1 MDFVPAAL
9 EKARA
14 KARVDNVDVNFVHA
28 DVRHLRQAGITGPLQ
43 LIVDNGCLHNMNDDD
58 RDSYVRE
65 VSAVAAPDARLLIVA
80 FIPGGRFGVRGI
92 DRSRDGTAFRIRL
105 DIGVRRRRAGAR
117 PREDPDAVL
126 PLPARRLG
134 QRDCQPISFNNDRR
148 GIRWGNGFS
157 TVIVPDPLRDRAYT
171 VGRSSAVAD
180 AARTRRGIRQALA
193 GIRTRRRMRHRR
205 HVDLSRPT
213 RMARHRR

>member
-1 MDFVPAAL
+1 MTAAAALELGCGTGDTSIYLAKQGWQVTAVDFVPSAL

-14 KARVDNVDVNFVHA
+14 KARVDNITVNFVHA
-28 DVRHLRQAGITGPLQ
+28 DVRHLRQAGINGPMQ

-80 FIPGGRFGVRGI
+80 FVPGGRFGVRGI

-105 DIGVRRRRAGAR
+105 DVGVRRRRAGAR

-126 PLPARRLG
+126 PLPARRLVAV
-134 QRDCQPISFNNDRR
+134 QRERR
-148 GIRWGNGFS
+148 
-157 TVIVPDPLRDRAYT
+157 TVNASQD
-171 VGRSSAVAD
+171 S
-180 AARTRRGIRQALA
+180 
-193 GIRTRRRMRHRR
+193 
-205 HVDLSRPT
+205 
-213 RMARHRR
+213 